1 MSTDETSLIDRD
13 RLRANLLPFTRK
25 AFGILPRLDGPN
37 ILDIGCGTGVVT
49 LELARLSRGRVVG
62 VDIDQTALDKL
73 KQSIERANLGNRV
86 SAVKCS
92 MCGMQFAAHS
102 FDIIWSEGSIFVIG
116 FEQGL
121 MQWHRFIRP
130 DGFLVIH
137 ARLIDIKERVR
148 KIGECGYCLLENF
161 MVPKD
166 AWWDEYYGPLERRI
180 GGLHHGCKENA
191 SVLSVVKKVQ
201 REIDEFK
208 TNPEY
213 QGSVFYVCQ
222 KTGE

>member
-13 RLRANLLPFTRK
+13 RLRTNLLPFTRK

-49 LELARLSRGRVVG
+49 LELARLSKGRVVG

-73 KQSIERANLGNRV
+73 KQSIER
-86 SAVKCS
+86 
-92 MCGMQFAAHS
+92 
-102 FDIIWSEGSIFVIG
+102 
-116 FEQGL
+116 
-121 MQWHRFIRP
+121 
-130 DGFLVIH
+130 
-137 ARLIDIKERVR
+137 
-148 KIGECGYCLLENF
+148 
-161 MVPKD
+161 
-166 AWWDEYYGPLERRI
+166 RI
-180 GGLHHGCKENA
+180 GGLLHGCKKNA
-191 SVLSVVKKVQ
+191 SVLSVVKNVQ